1 MLYDTIAASNGFYA
15 QPVDPAV
22 RSLMNVPFTIPS
34 NPDLEKTFVSEA
46 AKQGMVRGWVLLLL
60 CVSPPVTTHTH
71 TIPHTPTQRT
81 HKLLLLTFALPTGWV
96 ITVDGKQWM
105 SPMSPPQ
112 IQLKGHR
119 SVGGMRASIYN
130 AMPLEGVQA
139 LADFMKAFQA
149 AHS

>member
-46 AKQGMVRGWVLLLL
+46 AKLGMVCTNAPYAR
-60 CVSPPVTTHTH
+60 VSH
-71 TIPHTPTQRT
+71 Q
-81 HKLLLLTFALPTGWV
+81 
-96 ITVDGKQWM
+96 
-105 SPMSPPQ
+105 SQ

-130 AMPLEGVQA
+130 AMPLEGVEA
-139 LADFMKAFQA
+139 LAEFMKAFQA
-149 AHS
+149 SHS